1 MFWDS
6 LEKHGD
12 SYTVSSP
19 VVCHSIQIIIT
30 LCLFFV
36 IDCMDI
42 HFGLRENIYQRHRKE
57 EYIMRFCLHR
67 EIFSTT

>member
-1 MFWDS
+1 MGINTRF
-6 LEKHGD
+6 
-12 SYTVSSP
+12 
-19 VVCHSIQIIIT
+19 QIIIT
-30 LCLFFV
+30 LCLFFL
-36 IDCMDI
+36 INCMDI